1 MLPIARWLSHHMLWM
16 MGYNYDRV
24 LQELYHD
31 VVHNDFENDSNDE
44 SSLNY
49 DSDEDSLDGLDN
61 GVL

>member
-1 MLPIARWLSHHMLWM
+1 MLWM
-16 MGYNYDRV
+16 MGYSYDHV

-31 VVHNDFENDSNDE
+31 VVHTDFKNDSNDE

-49 DSDEDSLDGLDN
+49 GSDEDSLDGLDN